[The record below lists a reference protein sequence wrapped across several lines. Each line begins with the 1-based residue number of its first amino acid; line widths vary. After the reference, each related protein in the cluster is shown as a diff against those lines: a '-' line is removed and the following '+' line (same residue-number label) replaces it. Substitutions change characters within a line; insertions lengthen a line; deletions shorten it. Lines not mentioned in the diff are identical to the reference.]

1 MAGTSPSNV
10 EHYPELQS
18 VVYAQW
24 FAYLHAIWDE
34 QFRGRI
40 AKYFDDPSERIRRR
54 DIVNDFFGDIRLI
67 RNDFVHNKGIADEA
81 VNVKLLQWGFS
92 KGNAL
97 DITSEQMISVIDLFP
112 RDELAVKPTPLP
124 APNRKN
130 VPGSIDPDVLDDFLD
145 VVGE

>member
-1 MAGTSPSNV
+1 M
-10 EHYPELQS
+10 
-18 VVYAQW
+18 
-24 FAYLHAIWDE
+24 
-34 QFRGRI
+34 
-40 AKYFDDPSERIRRR
+40 
-54 DIVNDFFGDIRLI
+54 
-67 RNDFVHNKGIADEA
+67 
-81 VNVKLLQWGFS
+81 KLLQWGFS

-145 VVGE
+145 VVGELQLDKNTAIDQAFVIWIAAQSK